1 MTPVRRSRGHL
12 IWVIAVLTCGIVLAA
27 CGGASE
33 SLSLKPGTVSAC
45 YRALPIARVALHDS
59 SAKLQGVHRMPFD
72 TLVRTLPGVTLP
84 TGDDDTD
91 DTEVCAFAF
100 TGKFTPGQVTDAPP
114 QSQGSYAVVAV
125 DSKHL
130 DLVISYVGAQLP
142 KHPKRKVAVD

>member
-1 MTPVRRSRGHL
+1 MTPARRLHGHL
-12 IWVIAVLTCGIVLAA
+12 IWVIAALTCGAVLAA

-45 YRALPIARVALHDS
+45 YRALPIARVALHDN

-72 TLVRTLPGVTLP
+72 TLARTLPGVTLP
-84 TGDDDTD
+84 TGDDDT
-91 DTEVCAFAF
+91 EVCAFAF
-100 TGKFTPGQVTDAPP
+100 TGRFTAGQVTDAPP
-114 QSQGSYAVVAV
+114 QSQGSYALVAV

-142 KHPKRKVAVD
+142 PHPKPKAAG